1 MNIEPQPQPNHRTS
15 LYGFEIRSIDNRRA
29 LPDQRKTYNI
39 KQLWQRNHEI
49 LRMTLIGMSEKDI
62 AAQLGITPATVSN
75 TINSELGTKKLSSM
89 REKRD
94 EDIIDVAKEVTK
106 LLPKAL
112 DIYDDILNGRET
124 TKLQKETADT
134 LVMDIG
140 GYRAPTKI
148 HSENAHLYLTPEDV
162 EKLKERG
169 IKAARESGMLA
180 E

>member
-1 MNIEPQPQPNHRTS
+1 MNIETQPIQNSRTS
-15 LYGFEIRSIDNRRA
+15 LYGFEMREVDNRRA
-29 LPDQRKTYNI
+29 LPNERKTYNI

-49 LRMTLIGMSEKDI
+49 LRLTLIGMSECDI
-62 AAQLGITPATVSN
+62 ATQLNITSATVSN
-75 TINSELGTKKLSSM
+75 TINSELGTKKLSTM

-94 EDIIDVAKEVTK
+94 EDIIDVAKEVAK
-106 LLPKAL
+106 MLPKAL
-112 DIYDDILNGRET
+112 DIYDSILTGKET

-148 HSENAHLYLTPEDV
+148 HSENAHLYLTPDDV

-169 IKAARESGMLA
+169 IKAARDSGMLA